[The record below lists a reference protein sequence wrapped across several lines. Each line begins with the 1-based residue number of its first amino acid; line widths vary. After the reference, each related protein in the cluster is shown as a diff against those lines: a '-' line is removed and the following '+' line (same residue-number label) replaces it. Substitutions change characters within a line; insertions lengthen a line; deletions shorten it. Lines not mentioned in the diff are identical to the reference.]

1 MPIIQKEQ
9 KCPKVRQVKFP
20 FLLFNSKT
28 KYVCNKL
35 SFSEEYMIHMKKNIF
50 LKMCFTL
57 NEYTT

>member
-35 SFSEEYMIHMKKNIF
+35 SFSEEYMIHMKKIF
-50 LKMCFTL
+50 FSKSH
-57 NEYTT
+57 